1 MFKIGKGKNICG
13 DSFGDFVAKD
23 VAGKDKSGHNI
34 WRCICPD
41 CNTEITGTVYDL
53 KHKRVDTECKK
64 CKEKR
69 QNQIKLIPID
79 KNTITNL
86 HKGKDFSIKIDTDSI
101 DTNSAPD
108 VIFDTIPDS
117 PIITK
122 EVITKEDVVN
132 KINKE
137 IEDIKTTPVTYSTID
152 EDILNAPFYQCVVH
166 CIPGDLSIKPGS
178 MADKINKLT
187 GFKKEILEELG
198 YNQFSPDLDKVLKTN
213 NVYTLF
219 PVSNRY
225 KKPSYDNIETCIKY
239 LAEDCIA
246 NQVKYIAIPQICC
259 GKFGLKWDKLK
270 PSIIKIFDEI
280 YKREVEYL
288 RTDDFIA
295 DADNTKIHIVFYEP
309 SYSD

>member
-13 DSFGDFVAKD
+13 DSFGDFIAKD

-34 WRCICPD
+34 WRCVCPD

-64 CKEKR
+64 CKDKR
-69 QNQIKLIPID
+69 QNRVKLTPI
-79 KNTITNL
+79 NAGIN
-86 HKGKDFSIKIDTDSI
+86 KDNDNSIKIDTGSI
-101 DTNSAPD
+101 DTTSTTS
-108 VIFDTIPDS
+108 DTVSYTLTSNADS
-117 PIITK
+117 TY
-122 EVITKEDVVN
+122 TSTDDVVN
-132 KINKE
+132 KITKE
-137 IEDIKTTPVTYSTID
+137 IENIKMTPVTYGTID

-187 GFKKEILEELG
+187 NFKEKILEEIG
-198 YNQFSPDLDKVLKTN
+198 YNQFSPELDKVLKID
-213 NVYTLF
+213 NVYTMF

-239 LAEDCIA
+239 LAEDCID
-246 NQVKYIAIPQICC
+246 NQVKYIAFPQICC
-259 GKFGLKWDKLK
+259 GKFGLKWDRLK

-280 YKREVEYL
+280 YKKEVEFL
-288 RTDDFIA
+288 RADNFIA
-295 DADNTKIHIVFYEP
+295 DADNMKIHIVFYEP
-309 SYSD
+309 SYLD

>member
-34 WRCICPD
+34 WRCVCPD

-64 CKEKR
+64 CKDKR
-69 QNQIKLIPID
+69 QNRVKLTPINVD
-79 KNTITNL
+79 IN
-86 HKGKDFSIKIDTDSI
+86 KDNDNSIKIDTGSI

-117 PIITK
+117 L
-122 EVITKEDVVN
+122 VITKEDIVN

-137 IEDIKTTPVTYSTID
+137 IKDIKITPVTYGTID

-187 GFKKEILEELG
+187 NFKEKILEEIG
-198 YNQFSPDLDKVLKTN
+198 YNQFSPELDKVLKID
-213 NVYTLF
+213 NVYTMF

-239 LAEDCIA
+239 LAEDCID
-246 NQVKYIAIPQICC
+246 NQVKYIAFPKICC
-259 GKFGLKWDKLK
+259 GKFGLKWDRLK

-280 YKREVEYL
+280 YKKEVEFL
-288 RTDDFIA
+288 RADNFIA
-295 DADNTKIHIVFYEP
+295 DADNMKIHIVFYEP
-309 SYSD
+309 SYLD

>member
-13 DSFGDFVAKD
+13 DSFGDFVAMD

-69 QNQIKLIPID
+69 QNRIKLTPINTD
-79 KNTITNL
+79 TNKNDTN
-86 HKGKDFSIKIDTDSI
+86 GNDNSVKIDTGSI
-101 DTNSAPD
+101 DTNSTSDA
-108 VIFDTIPDS
+108 IFDTIPDF

-122 EVITKEDVVN
+122 EDITDKITKE
-132 KINKE
+132 
-137 IEDIKTTPVTYSTID
+137 IENIKTTPVTYSTIN

-187 GFKKEILEELG
+187 NFKEQILEEIG
-198 YNQFSPDLDKVLKTN
+198 YNQFSPELDKVLKIN
-213 NVYTLF
+213 NVYTMF

-239 LAEDCIA
+239 LAEDCID

-259 GKFGLKWDKLK
+259 GKFGLKWDRLK
-270 PSIIKIFDEI
+270 PAIIKIFDEI

-288 RTDDFIA
+288 RADNFIA
-295 DADNTKIHIVFYEP
+295 DADNMKIHITFYEL
-309 SYSD
+309 SNQAN

>member
-13 DSFGDFVAKD
+13 DLFGDFVAMD
-23 VAGKDKSGHNI
+23 VVGKDKSGHNI

-64 CKEKR
+64 CKGKR
-69 QNQIKLIPID
+69 QNRIKLTPINTD
-79 KNTITNL
+79 TNKNDTN
-86 HKGKDFSIKIDTDSI
+86 GNDNSVKIDTGSI
-101 DTNSAPD
+101 DTNSTSDA
-108 VIFDTIPDS
+108 IFDTIPDF

-122 EVITKEDVVN
+122 EDITDKITKE
-132 KINKE
+132 
-137 IEDIKTTPVTYSTID
+137 IENIKTTPVTYSTIN

-187 GFKKEILEELG
+187 NFKEQILEEIG
-198 YNQFSPDLDKVLKTN
+198 YNQFSPELDKVLKIN
-213 NVYTLF
+213 NVYTMF

-239 LAEDCIA
+239 LAEDCID

-259 GKFGLKWDKLK
+259 GKFGLKWDRLK
-270 PSIIKIFDEI
+270 PAIIKIFDEI

-288 RTDDFIA
+288 RADNFIA
-295 DADNTKIHIVFYEP
+295 DADNMKIHITFYEL
-309 SYSD
+309 SNQAD

>member
-23 VAGKDKSGHNI
+23 IVGKDKSGHNI
-34 WRCICPD
+34 WRCVCPD

-64 CKEKR
+64 CKDKR
-69 QNQIKLIPID
+69 QNRVKLTPINVD
-79 KNTITNL
+79 IN
-86 HKGKDFSIKIDTDSI
+86 KDNDNSIKIDTGSI

-108 VIFDTIPDS
+108 VIFGTIPDS
-117 PIITK
+117 L
-122 EVITKEDVVN
+122 VITKEDIAN

-137 IEDIKTTPVTYSTID
+137 IKDIKITPVTYGTID

-187 GFKKEILEELG
+187 NFKEKILEEIG
-198 YNQFSPDLDKVLKTN
+198 YNQFSPELDKVLKID
-213 NVYTLF
+213 NVYTMF

-239 LAEDCIA
+239 LAEDCID
-246 NQVKYIAIPQICC
+246 NQVKYIAFPKICC
-259 GKFGLKWDKLK
+259 GKFGLKWDRLK

-280 YKREVEYL
+280 YKKEVEFL
-288 RTDDFIA
+288 RADNFIA
-295 DADNTKIHIVFYEP
+295 DADNMKIHIVFYEP
-309 SYSD
+309 SYLD